1 MLKLISEELV
11 KCQVLV
17 GHGHRRKMVAAV
29 ELELE
34 YYIRAEKETAD
45 IERFENDDKKKKK
58 KKCWATLKTLTKS
71 ENTD

>member
-1 MLKLISEELV
+1 
-11 KCQVLV
+11 
-17 GHGHRRKMVAAV
+17 MVAVV

-45 IERFENDDKKKKK
+45 IERFEDDDKEK

>member
-1 MLKLISEELV
+1 MKNLSMSSAGRSRSL
-11 KCQVLV
+11 
-17 GHGHRRKMVAAV
+17 RRKMVAAV

-45 IERFENDDKKKKK
+45 IERFEDDDKEK

-71 ENTD
+71 ENSD